1 MSIREELLEI
11 VGTGNY
17 SDDAAVLETYSKDFS
32 LVPAGMPNYVVK
44 PAGAEE
50 VSRIITLANEK
61 LIPVVPVSSG
71 AHFNGA
77 AIPRQG
83 GIILD
88 LSRMNKILEID
99 GLNRRVRVEAGVT
112 WGQLTKELAK
122 EGMRM
127 IMPLLPHPQ
136 RSVVTDYLER
146 EIPTNTVYD
155 YGEPLQSMEVVW
167 PTGEIFRMGSAS
179 VTGYPDSPSKGG
191 NPSGPGID
199 FYRFLQGAQGTMGV
213 VTWANLK
220 IEYKPKV
227 DKVLFAPVNNL
238 SYAVDFLYRVLKQ
251 RIGQECL
258 LLNNIDLAAIIAS
271 DAPGD
276 IDRLRAVLPPW
287 TLIMVISGLQRRPE
301 EKIQYEEEF
310 LDDVLRNEYTEIP
323 LTDSLPGVPGAGK
336 KMLPLLREP
345 WPNETT
351 YWKDRYRGACQSL
364 FFIAKPVMA
373 PWFIDRMAEVAAGY
387 DYPASDIGVYLQPI
401 EHNRAS
407 RLEFDLFY
415 EPDSD
420 TEMIKSLYREAARVL
435 LDEGALFTQPY
446 GELAA
451 MVYERAG
458 GYTTALKRV
467 KKVFDPNNIMNPGN
481 LCF

>member
-11 VGTGNY
+11 VGPDNY
-17 SDDAAVLETYSKDFS
+17 SDDATALEAYSKDFS

-44 PAGAEE
+44 PAGSEE
-50 VSRIITLANEK
+50 ISRIINLANEK
-61 LIPVVPVSSG
+61 LVPVVPVSSG
-71 AHFNGA
+71 VHFNGA

-88 LSRMNKILEID
+88 LTRMDKILEVD
-99 GLNRRVRVEAGVT
+99 GLNRRVRIEVGVT
-112 WGQLTKELAK
+112 WEKLTRELDK
-122 EGMRM
+122 KGFRM

-136 RSVVTDYLER
+136 RAVVTDYLER
-146 EIPTNTVYD
+146 EVPTNTVYD

-167 PTGEIFRMGSAS
+167 PTGEIFRTGSAS

-191 NPSGPGID
+191 NPAGPGID
-199 FYRFLQGAQGTMGV
+199 FYRFIQGAQGTMGV

-220 IEYKPKV
+220 IEYQPKI
-227 DKVLFAPVNNL
+227 DKVLFAPVSDL
-238 SYAVDFLYRVLKQ
+238 AYAIEFLYRVLKQ

-258 LLNNIDLAAIIAS
+258 LLNNIDLAAIIAG

-276 IDRLRAVLPPW
+276 IEKLRAVLPPW
-287 TLIMVISGLQRRPE
+287 TLIMVISGMQRRPE

-310 LDDVLRNEYTEIP
+310 LGEVLRNEYTEIA
-323 LTDSLPGVPGAGK
+323 LDDRLPGVSGLGR

-345 WPNETT
+345 WPAGMT

-364 FFIAKPVMA
+364 FFITKPVLA

-387 DYPASDIGVYLQPI
+387 DYPVSDIGVYLQPI
-401 EHNRAS
+401 EHNRAC
-407 RLEFDLFY
+407 RLEFNLFY
-415 EPDSD
+415 EPDSG
-420 TEMIKSLYREAARVL
+420 EEVIRSLYHEAARVL
-435 LDEGALFTQPY
+435 LDEGALFTRPY
-446 GELAA
+446 GELAT

-458 GYTTALKRV
+458 GYTAALKRV